1 MEFHKHSYRNIHG
14 CAGLS
19 DHAACMPEL
28 KKKFP
33 FIDLERVGIWGNSG
47 GGYATVSAMLKYPE
61 LYKAGVASSGNYD
74 QRIYEH
80 SWTERYYGLYEEELY
95 KQGDITALA
104 GNLEGRLLL
113 AYGAMDDNV
122 TMSQTLRLCDKLN
135 ECNKDYDLMVLPRM
149 NHNVPSDMYFIRRK
163 MDFFV
168 KYLLGEEPPEAT
180 ET

>member
-1 MEFHKHSYRNIHG
+1 
-14 CAGLS
+14 
-19 DHAACMPEL
+19 MPEL

>member
-1 MEFHKHSYRNIHG
+1 M
-14 CAGLS
+14 
-19 DHAACMPEL
+19 
-28 KKKFP
+28 
-33 FIDLERVGIWGNSG
+33 GIWGNSG
-47 GGYATVSAMLKYPE
+47 GGYATVSAMLKYPK

-168 KYLLGEEPPEAT
+168 KYLLGEEPPREFRFK
-180 ET
+180 